1 MREHRSYKALL
12 AAAVR
17 LGYGGESV
25 KNFGADKLT
34 VLAEAERRETTAD
47 FLENMRQT
55 LYQELLEREVS
66 AAFGEAI
73 ASLRQKFP
81 NTEGFLS
88 GEGVLTIFLNG
99 RGGQE
104 ND

>member
-1 MREHRSYKALL
+1 MREHRSYEALF
-12 AAAVR
+12 AAAKR
-17 LGYGGESV
+17 LGYGSESV

-34 VLAEAERRETTAD
+34 VLAEAERRETTVD

-55 LYQELLEREVS
+55 LYQELFEREVS
-66 AAFGEAI
+66 AALGEAV
-73 ASLRQKFP
+73 AGLRQKFP
-81 NTEGFLS
+81 NADGFVS

-104 ND
+104 SD